1 MPSRIE
7 DYAMIGDLGTAAL
20 VGRDGSIDWL
30 CWPRFDSDAC
40 FAALL
45 GEPKHGRARI
55 APKHSSPRVSRRYRP
70 NTLILETRFE
80 TPEGAATLIDFMPP
94 RVGDNSHLVRIVM
107 GERGR
112 VEFQS
117 ELVLRFGYGANVP
130 WVTRLPDGTHR
141 AIAGPDMVTM
151 RTPVGTRGKDLT
163 TVADFTVAEGERIP
177 FVLGYVPSHEQ
188 PPPPLDAEESL
199 KATEKFWT
207 GWSGKNQISGP
218 WDEAVCRSL
227 ITLKAL
233 TYAPTAGLCAAPT
246 TSLPEAIGGPR
257 NWDYR
262 FCWLRDAT
270 LTLLALM
277 NAGYYEEARG
287 WRDWLLR
294 AAAGSPAQIQ
304 IMYGLAGERRLTE
317 WQVPWLP
324 GYENSAP
331 VRIGNAAH
339 SQRQLDIFGEVMDAL
354 HQARKGGLAH
364 YQAGWDLQQAL
375 LAHLEKIWPER
386 DNGIWEA
393 RGGREH
399 FTFSKVMAW
408 VAFDRAVKSA
418 EAFKLP
424 GPVDHWRS
432 IRDYIHSDVCE
443 RGFDNEVVSFVRS
456 YGSKELDAS
465 LLLLPALGFLPP
477 EDPRIRSTVEAIERE
492 LVVDGLLLRYD
503 TLKSDDGL
511 PAGEGVFLACS
522 FWLVDAYLMLGRR
535 ADAVRLFERLLS
547 LRNDVGLLSEE
558 YEPRSRRLVGNFPQ
572 AFSHLALVNSAS
584 NLAHY
589 KKPAEQRSQRPVED
603 SPAMPPDLSKVY

>member
-1 MPSRIE
+1 MALRIE
-7 DYAMIGDLGTAAL
+7 DYALIGDLATAAL

-30 CWPRFDSDAC
+30 CLPRFDSDAC

-55 APKHSSPRVSRRYRP
+55 APKHAKPRVTRRYRP

-94 RVGDNSHLVRIVM
+94 RKGDNSHLVRIVV

-112 VEFQS
+112 VAFQS

-130 WVTRLPDGTHR
+130 WVTRLPDGTRR
-141 AIAGPDMVTM
+141 AIAGPDMVLL
-151 RTPVGTRGKDLT
+151 RTPVGIRGKDLT
-163 TVADFTVAEGERIP
+163 TIAEFDVAAGERVP
-177 FVLGYVPSHEQ
+177 FVFSYVPSHA
-188 PPPPLDAEESL
+188 PPPPRVDAEESL

-207 GWSGKNQISGP
+207 EWAAKNQISGP
-218 WDEAVCRSL
+218 WNEAVCRSL

-246 TSLPEAIGGPR
+246 TSLPEAIGGER

-294 AAAGSPAQIQ
+294 AAAGSPSQIQ

-324 GYENSAP
+324 GYESSAP

-339 SQRQLDIFGEVMDAL
+339 NQRQLDIFGEVMDAL
-354 HQARKGGLAH
+354 HQARKGGLSQYH
-364 YQAGWDLQQAL
+364 EGWDLEQAL
-375 LAHLEKIWPER
+375 LEHLEKIWPER
-386 DNGIWEA
+386 DNGIWEV
-393 RGGREH
+393 RSGREH

-408 VAFDRAVKSA
+408 VAFDRAIKSA
-418 EAFKLP
+418 EGFNLP

-432 IRDYIHSDVCE
+432 VRDQIHNDVCE
-443 RGFDNEVVSFVRS
+443 RGFDNELVSFVRT

-465 LLLLPALGFLPP
+465 LLLLPAVGFLPP
-477 EDPRIRSTVEAIERE
+477 DDPRIRATIEAVERE
-492 LVVDGLLLRYD
+492 LLVDGLVLRYD
-503 TLKSDDGL
+503 TGKSDDGL

-522 FWLVDAYLMLGRR
+522 FWLVDAYLMLGRQD
-535 ADAVRLFERLLS
+535 DAVRLFEHLLS

-589 KKPAEQRSQRPVED
+589 RKPAEQRSQHPVED
-603 SPAMPPDLSKVY
+603 KAGAGAMEAY